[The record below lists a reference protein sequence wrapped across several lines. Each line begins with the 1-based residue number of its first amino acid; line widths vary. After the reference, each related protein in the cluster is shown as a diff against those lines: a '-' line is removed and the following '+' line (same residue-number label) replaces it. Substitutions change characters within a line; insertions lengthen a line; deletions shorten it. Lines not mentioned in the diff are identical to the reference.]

1 MTTTAFVLGVIGAA
15 TGVAALVRTELMYR
29 ALQGAT
35 LTPELRE
42 LLRGLRE
49 ALRTAVAVGPPS
61 AARFLEQFWE
71 PMTRLDELRPG
82 VRDRR
87 LRRDISAT
95 LGALEEMFKVL
106 PAARLDVDGSPNP
119 TDDEVERLE
128 QAREQARVGARAAT
142 NALRRLSKLQSTGG

>member
-1 MTTTAFVLGVIGAA
+1 
-15 TGVAALVRTELMYR
+15 MYR
-29 ALQGAT
+29 ALPGAT

-42 LLRGLRE
+42 LFRGLRE

-61 AARFLEQFWE
+61 AARALEQYWE

-95 LGALEEMFKVL
+95 LAALEEMFKVL

-128 QAREQARVGARAAT
+128 RARSGPGRAACRET